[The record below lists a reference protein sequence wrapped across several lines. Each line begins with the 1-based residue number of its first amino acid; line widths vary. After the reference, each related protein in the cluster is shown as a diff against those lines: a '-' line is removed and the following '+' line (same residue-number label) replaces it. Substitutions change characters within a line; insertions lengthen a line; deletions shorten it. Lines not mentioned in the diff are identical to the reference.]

1 MEFEIQG
8 VSDNLLILKKE
19 ADGVIYEGIL
29 PYHVNVMWGGCSYNF
44 RFFDNLTILRFRFCA
59 GLSYLCCKPPVKN

>member
-19 ADGVIYEGIL
+19 EDGVIYEGIL
-29 PYHVNVMWGGCSYNF
+29 PK
-44 RFFDNLTILRFRFCA
+44 L
-59 GLSYLCCKPPVKN
+59 

>member
-19 ADGVIYEGIL
+19 EDGVIYEGIL
-29 PYHVNVMWGGCSYNF
+29 PYHVMWGGV
-44 RFFDNLTILRFRFCA
+44 
-59 GLSYLCCKPPVKN
+59 GVPYLHFLIF

>member
-29 PYHVNVMWGGCSYNF
+29 VI
-44 RFFDNLTILRFRFCA
+44 T
-59 GLSYLCCKPPVKN
+59 LSC

>member
-19 ADGVIYEGIL
+19 EDGVIYEGIL
-29 PYHVNVMWGGCSYNF
+29 PYHVNVMWGGC
-44 RFFDNLTILRFRFCA
+44 TIPTFSDFLII
-59 GLSYLCCKPPVKN
+59 